1 MDNSGQLRIGLLFL
15 SVLALLPV
23 SASAARRIT
32 ADQLQQ
38 LLNSAIAAHKTD
50 DSIAEQLGDIELA
63 ARLNESSL
71 QQLLSASPGSKTEQ
85 MLRAIADASVFL
97 DPPASEI
104 PARPVPDVAAQK
116 FMLSQTI
123 HYVARTL
130 HTLPDFLATR
140 QTEHYAGYMQAGL
153 KFRVRAQAPVA
164 FRDGRET
171 DDPSLAAGQKN
182 TASSKASAKRDHKS
196 RLPAAPDLGLTSWG
210 EFGPILEIV
219 LVDAARGRLKWSH
232 WEQRESKPV
241 AVFQFIVDRPN
252 SHYSVAFKD
261 QTLGEPVG
269 GSYGSRNGEGVSKG
283 QVKEDGTQPARGAV
297 GYHGYLTIDP
307 DTGTILRIT
316 IQADLPRDNPV
327 HKADM
332 MVEYGPV
339 QIGPELHICPTR
351 SVSIFFSDTLLQSS
365 PIAAVVHA
373 VEQQLND
380 VRFVDYRRFGSE
392 ATLVMNAE
400 DAKPDQPSQP
410 PASAQEAANTPASA
424 ITPVPVA
431 AESTPAQPTPATET
445 AAVIPPRAPN
455 PEESDEEILVRD
467 VNGLPG
473 MSGAPSTAASGSEAD
488 SNFTLKVTTRLVDL
502 GLVAIDK
509 HNKPIAD
516 LKPEDIEIYDNG
528 RRQQVRAFHHASTNV
543 APARPSDPTDI
554 FTNEAAPAQA
564 EDNSD
569 LLLLLMDESHLPYLD
584 LNRARVEIDR
594 FLKSAHPDAR
604 VALYALNEHGFRTI
618 LDVTTDHALLQARL
632 AAWIPSA
639 ASVSHAQDLENRN
652 KQQFD
657 TVRNPEDLNSVN
669 GNTIQAPDY
678 INSVDPQLR
687 QMGDN
692 PLRYAL
698 GSMIA
703 LARHFAPV
711 AGHKSLI
718 WISGDSVLEDWSD
731 QAVSKEKGETQSQQA
746 LLRTREALNEAHMA
760 LYAVDAS
767 AVQGNAID
775 ASLANAEV
783 GLNPVATAN
792 SVPGGAHLPRDT
804 GGRIKEQMLENTRA
818 IQSSVRLLAESTGGR
833 AVNKGSDLKATLDS
847 IEQESEALYE
857 IGFNPDTPADNKF
870 HTLQVKIS
878 GRKDVKLRYRNGY
891 LYNEEAATTKQRF
904 QDAVWSPQD
913 ARGIQLS
920 VRAVPAEDSATGHS
934 TVKLRIGFPGLALR
948 QNADRWT
955 DDLYIFIAQRDDAAQ
970 KAEVSGDTL
979 RLSLKQSSYESGMPA
994 GIPYQH
1000 AVEPKSK
1007 LGSVRIIVVDSNSGR
1022 MGSVTIPSSTL
1033 KP

>member
-1 MDNSGQLRIGLLFL
+1 
-15 SVLALLPV
+15 
-23 SASAARRIT
+23 
-32 ADQLQQ
+32 
-38 LLNSAIAAHKTD
+38 
-50 DSIAEQLGDIELA
+50 
-63 ARLNESSL
+63 
-71 QQLLSASPGSKTEQ
+71 

-97 DPPASEI
+97 DPPKSEI
-104 PARPVPDVAAQK
+104 PERAVPDVAAQK
-116 FMLSQTI
+116 FMLTQTI

-153 KFRVRAQAPVA
+153 RFRAQAQSPVA

-171 DDPSLAAGQKN
+171 DDPSVAAGQK
-182 TASSKASAKRDHKS
+182 TPAQSKASAKREPKN
-196 RLPAAPDLGLTSWG
+196 RQTAAPNLGLTSWG

-219 LVDAARGRLKWSH
+219 LVDAARGKLQWSH
-232 WEQRESKPV
+232 WEQRDSKPA
-241 AVFQFIVDRPN
+241 AVFQFVVDRAN
-252 SHYSVAFKD
+252 SHYSVEFKEH
-261 QTLGEPVG
+261 TMGEPVG
-269 GSYGSRNGEGVSKG
+269 GSYGSRNGRGVSKG
-283 QVKEDGTQPARGAV
+283 QVKNDGTEPARGAV

-316 IQADLPRDNPV
+316 IQADLPRDGPV
-327 HKADM
+327 YKADM

-339 QIGPELHICPTR
+339 QIGPELRICPTR

-373 VEQQLND
+373 IEQQLND
-380 VRFVDYRRFGSE
+380 VSFIDYRRFGSE
-392 ATLVMNAE
+392 AKLVMSAE
-400 DAKPDQPSQP
+400 DSNPDQPSQP
-410 PASAQEAANTPASA
+410 SGSTEEASNVAAAPSAAEPAPAVPSE
-424 ITPVPVA
+424 PVP
-431 AESTPAQPTPATET
+431 PTET
-445 AAVIPPRAPN
+445 AAVTAPPAPKA

-473 MSGAPSTAASGSEAD
+473 MSGTPSTAASGTDAD

-509 HNKPIAD
+509 HNKPVSD
-516 LKPEDIEIYDNG
+516 LKPEDVEIYDNG
-528 RRQQVRAFHHASTNV
+528 RKQQVRTFHRASANP
-543 APARPSDPTDI
+543 APAPAPGPTDI
-554 FTNEAAPAQA
+554 FTNDAAPAQV
-564 EDNSD
+564 DNGSD
-569 LLLLLMDESHLPYLD
+569 LLLLLMDESHLAYLD

-594 FLKSAHPDAR
+594 FLKSARPDAR
-604 VALYALNEHGFRTI
+604 VALYSLSEQGFRPL
-618 LDVTTDHALLQARL
+618 LDVTTDHALLEAKL
-632 AAWIPSA
+632 AAWMPA
-639 ASVSHAQDLENRN
+639 ASSISHAQDLETRN

-657 TVRNPEDLNSVN
+657 NVRNPEDLNSVN
-669 GNTIQAPDY
+669 GNNIQLPNDL
-678 INSVDPQLR
+678 NSTDPQLR
-687 QMGDN
+687 LMGNN

-711 AGHKSLI
+711 SGHKSLI

-731 QAVSKEKGETQSQQA
+731 QAIGKDKGETQSQQA
-746 LLRTREALNEAHMA
+746 LLHTREALNEAHMA

-767 AVQGNAID
+767 AVQGSAID
-775 ASLANAEV
+775 SSLANAEV

-804 GGRIKEQMLENTRA
+804 GGRIREQMLENTRA

-833 AVNKGSDLKATLDS
+833 AVNKGSDLAATLDG

-870 HTLQVKIS
+870 HTLQIKIP
-878 GRKDVKLRYRNGY
+878 GRKDVRLRYRNGY
-891 LYNEEAATTKQRF
+891 LYNEEASTTRQRF

-913 ARGIQLS
+913 ARGIQLT
-920 VRAVPAEDSATGHS
+920 VRAVPADDSATGHS
-934 TVKLRIGFPGLALR
+934 TVKLRIGFAGLALK
-948 QNADRWT
+948 QNADRWA

-979 RLSLKQSSYESGMPA
+979 RLSLKQASYESGMPA

-1007 LGSVRIIVVDSNSGR
+1007 LGSVRIIVVDANSGK
-1022 MGSVTIPSSTL
+1022 MGSVTVPSSAL